1 MLLSQPPKGRN
12 MIKSVLPDCGSKAV
26 RFFVHG
32 PSLRPSLRPSLGP
45 SLRPSSYPPITD
57 VKLVELIGQTI
68 IG

>member
-26 RFFVHG
+26 HFFVHG
-32 PSLRPSLRPSLGP
+32 PSLRPSLGP
-45 SLRPSSYPPITD
+45 SSHPPITD